1 MDLVMSMKLHV
12 IISDLLRTG
21 GALNILVSTH
31 VSILK
36 SSVNRDARK
45 IHEGEVKALP
55 ILPLI

>member
-1 MDLVMSMKLHV
+1 MCMNLHV
-12 IISDLLRTG
+12 IASDLLRTG
-21 GALNILVSTH
+21 GAFNILVPPH

-36 SSVNRDARK
+36 SSVKRDACK